1 MKKLLGI
8 IVLGLLWCNVGF
20 AECIKGDCN
29 NGHGTNTWA
38 DGSKYV
44 GEFKDGKGNGQ
55 GTYTFA
61 SGSKY
66 VGEFKDGNKHGQGTY
81 TYHYGDKYVGEFKDN
96 KMHGRGTYTWASG
109 EKYVGE
115 YKDDKRQ
122 GEGTFTRADGTVD
135 KGIWENNELVKPPS
149 EKLVF
154 EKLYN
159 DENLVGKK
167 LYCEDLNAQTPFSGI
182 EFYAENKARFYW
194 ILLSKFEIKQND
206 VSYVPDPIY
215 IRFYQD
221 GTLLSRLNRS
231 TLEWAD
237 KKCILLDENDNVKSR
252 LDKVLENIKNKA
264 KAKNKI

>member
-1 MKKLLGI
+1 MSLCLNIAGRDYSKTEILINRYTKSCENSL
-8 IVLGLLWCNVGF
+8 
-20 AECIKGDCN
+20 
-29 NGHGTNTWA
+29 A
-38 DGSKYV
+38 DPKARMVYW
-44 GEFKDGKGNGQ
+44 
-55 GTYTFA
+55 
-61 SGSKY
+61 
-66 VGEFKDGNKHGQGTY
+66 
-81 TYHYGDKYVGEFKDN
+81 DN
-96 KMHGRGTYTWASG
+96 KFQET
-109 EKYVGE
+109 K
-115 YKDDKRQ
+115 K
-122 GEGTFTRADGTVD
+122 
-135 KGIWENNELVKPPS
+135 N
-149 EKLVF
+149 
-154 EKLYN
+154 N

-237 KKCILLDENDNVKSR
+237 KKCILLDENDNIKSR
-252 LDKVLENIKNKA
+252 LDKVLENIENKA